1 MKSPRHI
8 SKKGYLLL
16 DAILAFMVFALATT
30 GFVVALHRMSSA
42 SVQARD
48 ELKVTRILET
58 SLNEVL
64 SLPVLEEQ
72 EMTDVAGDGKY
83 DILAI
88 IEPLEGLENE
98 DGMELNE
105 IFRIRISARW
115 YENGDWQEREIET
128 WRNARLYQP

>member
-1 MKSPRHI
+1 MNSPRHI